1 MNSVNREKSVI
12 KVNKESGGMSEYIE
26 NSNEMALELNNVT
39 KSYDGFKLDN
49 VSFSVP
55 MGCICGFIGQNGAGK
70 TTTIQLIL
78 DIIKKDNGYIKVLGG
93 DMAKNAADLKN
104 RIGVVYDE
112 MCFHDFLSPK
122 QINSVMKNIYTG
134 WDEKLFFEYMDRF
147 GLPKKK
153 RCGAF
158 SRGMRMKLQIAVA
171 MSHGAELMIMD
182 EPTSGLDPIV
192 RNEILQ
198 IFQEF
203 VIEEN
208 HTILL
213 SSHITGDLERLADM
227 VIFIDKGK
235 IVLSGDKNEILEK
248 HGLVKCRKED
258 LEKLDLRDI
267 VSARKSAFCT
277 EVMVRDRDL
286 FRKKY
291 SHICENA
298 AVEQSTLEEI
308 MIFYTSSQNFAGND
322 ISRQET
328 RNYAGDNIDKSC
340 ATNCAEDH
348 ISSPGVQKKE

>member
-1 MNSVNREKSVI
+1 MIS
-12 KVNKESGGMSEYIE
+12 KEAEWEIQSKECKETMV
-26 NSNEMALELNNVT
+26 LELNNVT
-39 KSYDGFKLDN
+39 KNYDGFKLDN

-78 DIIKKDNGYIKVLGG
+78 DIIKREGGDIKVLGG
-93 DMAKNAADLKN
+93 DMSKNAAELKN

-122 QINSVMKNIYTG
+122 QINSVMKDIYTN
-134 WDEKLFFEYMDRF
+134 WDEKLFFEYMEKF
-147 GLPKKK
+147 GLPKNK

-171 MSHGAELMIMD
+171 MSHGAELLIMD

-203 VIEEN
+203 VMEEN

-227 VIFIDKGK
+227 VVFINKGK
-235 IVLSGDKNEILEK
+235 IVLAGDKDEILEK
-248 HGLVKCRKED
+248 HGLVKCKKED
-258 LEKLDLRDI
+258 LDKFDKKDI
-267 VSARKSAFCT
+267 VSVRQSSFCT
-277 EVMVRDRDL
+277 EVMVKDKNA
-286 FRKKY
+286 FRQKY
-291 SHICENA
+291 EDICSRA

-308 MIFYTSSQNFAGND
+308 MIFYTSAHN
-322 ISRQET
+322 
-328 RNYAGDNIDKSC
+328 
-340 ATNCAEDH
+340 
-348 ISSPGVQKKE
+348 KEN